1 MNKRFEKTLSID
13 DVEKQLSVMRL
24 QSKAEG
30 ISRNEE
36 TVKIDVFDQ
45 MIVLIGGWL
54 IQELEK
60 RNEQL

>member
-13 DVEKQLSVMRL
+13 DIEKELSVMRL

-30 ISRNEE
+30 VSRSAA
-36 TVKIDVFDQ
+36 TVKIDFLDQ
-45 MIVLIGGWL
+45 MIVIVGGWL